1 MKKTFNFFS
10 RLCSISHVAECN
22 HSTDNETF
30 KTGINGDLANF
41 PQKRRLYEWCIS
53 ICTVGHLR
61 QTCLSTAA
69 NRRRREDAL
78 LTKTFLPKKIKPL
91 NLQFV
96 IFAKVAS
103 VVAGRF
109 LAGFFVISLA
119 SITPNYIST
128 VAPRCPYRCNGP
140 SGLILLQL
148 RLVHFWGL
156 SLSRFTPLA
165 L

>member
-1 MKKTFNFFS
+1 M
-10 RLCSISHVAECN
+10 V
-22 HSTDNETF
+22 
-30 KTGINGDLANF
+30 
-41 PQKRRLYEWCIS
+41 
-53 ICTVGHLR
+53 
-61 QTCLSTAA
+61 
-69 NRRRREDAL
+69 

-140 SGLILLQL
+140 SGLIFLMLLVGTFL
-148 RLVHFWGL
+148 GIIIV
-156 SLSRFTPLA
+156 A
-165 L
+165 LQA

>member
-1 MKKTFNFFS
+1 MTLPPSSKKSSVYRRHPILTIQQN
-10 RLCSISHVAECN
+10 LICN
-22 HSTDNETF
+22 SDGVDKNLF
-30 KTGINGDLANF
+30 CL
-41 PQKRRLYEWCIS
+41 RRSNHY
-53 ICTVGHLR
+53 
-61 QTCLSTAA
+61 
-69 NRRRREDAL
+69 
-78 LTKTFLPKKIKPL
+78 
-91 NLQFV
+91 LQFV

-165 L
+165 LSSKGGGCRQSLRNCSFFVTHMGRN

>member
-1 MKKTFNFFS
+1 MTLPPPFPKIHPFWRRHPILTIQQN
-10 RLCSISHVAECN
+10 LICN
-22 HSTDNETF
+22 SDGVDKNLFAQE
-30 KTGINGDLANF
+30 D
-41 PQKRRLYEWCIS
+41 
-53 ICTVGHLR
+53 
-61 QTCLSTAA
+61 QTT
-69 NRRRREDAL
+69 
-78 LTKTFLPKKIKPL
+78 

-128 VAPRCPYRCNGP
+128 VAPRCPYRCNGS

-148 RLVHFWGL
+148 KLVQFWGF
-156 SLSRFTPLA
+156 SMSRFTPLA
-165 L
+165 LSLEGGGCRQS